1 MVRVKVCGI
10 TNLDDAL
17 AAVSYGADALGFI
30 FAPSPRQID
39 PKQVRDI
46 ALQIPPFVTRVGV
59 FVDVTL
65 ETVRQLRTDCHLD
78 AIQLHGQEDDEYITA
93 LGGQVIKAIRM
104 KDADSVREGMYP
116 SAALLLDT
124 YRPNQV
130 GGTGQT
136 FDWALARKPSQ
147 QRPVI
152 LAGGLNPEN
161 IKQAIKAVG
170 PYAVD
175 VSSGVESAP
184 GRKDHEKLAR
194 FINRAKTNV

>member
-30 FAPSPRQID
+30 FAPSPRQVE
-39 PKQVRDI
+39 PAQVRDM
-46 ALQIPPFVTRVGV
+46 AGRIPPFVTRVGV
-59 FVDVTL
+59 FVDETL

-78 AIQLHGQEDDEYITA
+78 AIQLHGREDDEYIAA
-93 LGGQVIKAIRM
+93 LGGQIIKAIRM
-104 KDADSVREGMYP
+104 KDTDSIKEGMYP
-116 SAALLLDT
+116 TASLLLDT

-130 GGTGQT
+130 GGTGHT
-136 FDWALARKPSQ
+136 FDWTLARKPAQ

-152 LAGGLNPEN
+152 LAGGLNPDN
-161 IKQAIKAVG
+161 IKQAIQTVG